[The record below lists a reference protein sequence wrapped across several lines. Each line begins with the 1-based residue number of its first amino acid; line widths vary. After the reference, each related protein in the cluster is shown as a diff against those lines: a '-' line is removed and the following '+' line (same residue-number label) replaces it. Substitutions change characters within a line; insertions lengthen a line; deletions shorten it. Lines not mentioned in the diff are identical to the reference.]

1 MLHRIF
7 ELMDAA
13 GINQTQ
19 MAKYIGVSQGNI
31 GDWKSGRS
39 SPKSDA
45 LVKIADFFG
54 VSTDYLLG
62 RTDSMAAPARSAED
76 PTLTTLLGYYDR
88 FNQEGRE
95 KLVAYA
101 ADLQEKYT
109 KAPAP
114 ISLKAAA
121 RDGGVKPVPAEA
133 ADSTT
138 KKMVTS
144 SDETL

>member
-45 LVKIADFFG
+45 LVKIADHFG

-76 PTLTTLLGYYDR
+76 PTLTALLEAYDQLNEEGQAMLLGDA
-88 FNQEGRE
+88 QILIGRGYI
-95 KLVAYA
+95 KTRSHGLV
-101 ADLQEKYT
+101 EN
-109 KAPAP
+109 
-114 ISLKAAA
+114 
-121 RDGGVKPVPAEA
+121 
-133 ADSTT
+133 
-138 KKMVTS
+138 
-144 SDETL
+144 ET